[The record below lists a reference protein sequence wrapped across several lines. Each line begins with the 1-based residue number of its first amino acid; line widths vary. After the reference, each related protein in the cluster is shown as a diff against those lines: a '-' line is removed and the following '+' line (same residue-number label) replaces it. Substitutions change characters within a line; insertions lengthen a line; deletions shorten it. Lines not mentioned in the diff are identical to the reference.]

1 MTLWCVLF
9 VQNRNWGLICS
20 MDAARPD
27 STGEMPSSGT
37 ISSSTIRPPRL
48 PTRMNVNDRGE
59 DGKKLCSVPH
69 GKAKRVVPT
78 APVLRRSREGKRR
91 REPGVLRQA
100 KTSRTSITAIN
111 SIPCECGEHCEE
123 KFSLETLAEYR

>member
-1 MTLWCVLF
+1 
-9 VQNRNWGLICS
+9 

-48 PTRMNVNDRGE
+48 PTRMNVGDRGE
-59 DGKKLCSVPH
+59 EGQKLCSVPH
-69 GKAKRVVPT
+69 GKAKRAVPT

-91 REPGVLRQA
+91 SAPGLLRTA
-100 KTSRTSITAIN
+100 KTSRPSITAIT
-111 SIPCECGEHCEE
+111 SIPCGCGEHCEDKLSFE
-123 KFSLETLAEYR
+123 ALAEYR